1 MKKIYYEKIG
11 RRYVPVAEYDSDFRW
26 CFTRGDHLVSVYPGG
41 TSYRFNI
48 NPAYAPL
55 IAASRIA
62 EDAMLTTLREAS
74 KPQPN
79 RSIPLT
85 EEQRSAWNNL
95 VETFGD
101 DWATIKIS
109 SASDIVQA
117 GIEVLQREADVLLSN
132 PAVRKAYDHFILMA
146 ELTKEHD
153 NVDD

>member
-11 RRYVPVAEYDSDFRW
+11 RRYVPVAEYDSDYLHSFP
-26 CFTRGDHLVSVYPGG
+26 RGDHLVSVYPGG

-55 IAASRIA
+55 IAASRVA

-95 VETFGD
+95 VATFGD

-117 GIEVLQREADVLLSN
+117 GIEVLQREADVLLSYS
-132 PAVRKAYDHFILMA
+132 AVRKAYDHFMLMV
-146 ELTKEHD
+146 ELTKEHN